1 MPRINYL
8 RTKGMQIAEA
18 SRQIDKI
25 GFVIRGH
32 ANAEQIGKS
41 ELVSMSA
48 CTARKRLANPK
59 TLSIEELIQ
68 ICIAYDIP
76 SEDVLSKIN
85 W

>member
-8 RTKGMQIAEA
+8 KTKSTKIAEA

-41 ELVSMSA
+41 EHISMSA
-48 CTARKRLANPK
+48 GTARKRLADPK
-59 TLSIEELIQ
+59 TLSLEELMQ